1 MTPGQPT
8 MPRKEPMKTYS
19 QLSHFGG
26 LDWAKHHHDVCI
38 LEPQGQIVERLRF
51 EHSGPGWEKFRE
63 QIRKYPA
70 LGIAIETSQG
80 AVVEQ
85 LLGSGVTVYPVHP
98 KAAKAYRQRQA
109 PSGTKDD
116 ELDSWSLGDALR
128 MDGRGWRALSPQ
140 DPMIAELRLLCRDEE
155 ELIGQR
161 TALVNQLQAALGEYY
176 PAALEAFADWTVPYT
191 WEFIAR
197 FPTPQQLA
205 GATVHRQRVF
215 LHTHKLWR
223 PGTADKRLEIFARAD
238 QFCGGAAVTRAKSRL
253 ALALVKLLQA
263 VQKQLDE
270 YRVAIERL
278 FAEHPD
284 HDVFGSLPGVGQK
297 LGPRLLGSL
306 GADRGQYPDVQGLQ
320 CVAGSAPVS
329 FKSGQMRRVKIR
341 WHCDRFLRHTVHLW
355 ANCSLKTCAWAAA
368 YYKAKREA
376 GQSHAC
382 ALRCLAQ
389 RWLKILWKMWQTH
402 TLYDPEYHARNQ
414 QRHGSW
420 VLQLNPKKA

>member
-1 MTPGQPT
+1 
-8 MPRKEPMKTYS
+8 MKAHS
-19 QLSHFGG
+19 ELSHFGG
-26 LDWAKHHHDVCI
+26 LDWAKHHHHVC
-38 LEPQGQIVERLRF
+38 LLDERGQIVERFCF
-51 EHSGPGWEKFRE
+51 EHSGPGWAEFR
-63 QIRKYPA
+63 QNIQKYPA
-70 LGIAIETSQG
+70 LGMAIETSQG

-85 LLGSGVTVYPVHP
+85 LLSSGVTVYPVHP
-98 KAAKAYRQRQA
+98 KAAKEYRKRQA

-116 ELDSWSLGDALR
+116 ELDSWSLADALR
-128 MDGRGWRALSPQ
+128 MDGRQWRSLSPQ
-140 DPMIAELRLLCRDEE
+140 DPMIEELRLLCRDEE
-155 ELIGQR
+155 ELIEQR
-161 TALVNQLQAALGEYY
+161 TALVNQLQAALQEYY
-176 PAALEAFADWTVPYT
+176 PAALEAFEDWTVPYT
-191 WEFIAR
+191 WEFIAC

-205 GATVHRQRVF
+205 GATAHRRGVF

-238 QFCGGAAVTRAKSRL
+238 QFCGGEAVTRAKSRL
-253 ALALVKLLQA
+253 ALSLVKLLQA

-270 YRVAIERL
+270 YRVAIEQL

-297 LGPRLLGSL
+297 LGPRLLGSI
-306 GADRGQYPDVQGLQ
+306 GADRGQYPDVEGLQ

-355 ANCSLKTCAWAAA
+355 ANCSLKTCAWAAV

-376 GQSHAC
+376 GKSHAC

-402 TLYDPEYHARNQ
+402 TPYDAEFHARNQ

-420 VLQLNPKKA
+420 VLQLNPKKT